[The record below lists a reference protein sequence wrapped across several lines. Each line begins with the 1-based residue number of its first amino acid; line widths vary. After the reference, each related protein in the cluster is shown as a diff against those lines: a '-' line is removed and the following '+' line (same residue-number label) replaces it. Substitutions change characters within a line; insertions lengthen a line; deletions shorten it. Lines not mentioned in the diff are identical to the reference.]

1 MYRKRVV
8 HRSEGGMN
16 DFPLFNGIRNTG
28 EEFMETNSLFY
39 TKFPK
44 YFNGEFEA
52 ERQRKLLEKQLKE
65 KERAEKEKQAEEKK
79 NEKGEKPKSEQ
90 AKGGTKRQ
98 GNPTGATHI

>member
-1 MYRKRVV
+1 MV

-28 EEFMETNSLFY
+28 EEFKETNSLFY

-65 KERAEKEKQAEEKK
+65 KERAEKEKQTEEQSEKK
-79 NEKGEKPKSEQ
+79 KSEQ

-98 GNPTGATHI
+98 GSPTGASYI